1 MISSA
6 HFFASQIPTLASCA
20 FDDLV
25 SAAAPGQVQFLQLCV
40 EAYTRVS
47 CSHILTVLLSFG
59 RYVNK
64 DRKVT
69 QKFVQ
74 HAEERG
80 IKALFITVDAPQL
93 GRREKVR
100 LLTDIPTSTLKNALL
115 LQDMRMK
122 FEAEDPDEV
131 TKAGENVD
139 RSQGAA
145 KAITV

>member
-6 HFFASQIPTLASCA
+6 HFVALQIPTLASCA

-25 SAAAPGQVQFLQLCV
+25 SAAAPDQVQFLQLYV
-40 EAYTRVS
+40 EALTRIS
-47 CSHILTVLLSFG
+47 CLHILMTLLFLG

-69 QKFVQ
+69 KKFVQ

-93 GRREKVR
+93 SRREKVC
-100 LLTDIPTSTLKNALL
+100 LLTDIPT
-115 LQDMRMK
+115 
-122 FEAEDPDEV
+122 
-131 TKAGENVD
+131 
-139 RSQGAA
+139 
-145 KAITV
+145 